1 MSRECCSVCLR
12 AQVGCICHLFTEV
25 NNETHVVILQH
36 PNEVKQTKGTVTLL
50 ANSLAR
56 CEVIVGENFNNDETL
71 AQILSS
77 YKNNI
82 ALLYPSDNAIVAS
95 SSVNF
100 GVGTEVDSEVTTEVD
115 SASSDPIKSPVKTPK
130 CIILIDGTWKKS
142 YKMYMLNE
150 ALHHILHLTLPD
162 HIKGDYRIRKTQ
174 KEQALSSLEA
184 CSYALS
190 LLENNVGKYETLLKS
205 FSQFNDLQLSFKPN
219 K

>member
-12 AQVGCICHLFTEV
+12 AQVGCICHLFTKV
-25 NNETHVVILQH
+25 NNEIRVVILQH

-50 ANSLAR
+50 ANSLVC

-71 AQILSS
+71 AQILSL
-77 YKNNI
+77 YKNDI
-82 ALLYPSDNAIVAS
+82 ALLYPSDNAKVVNS
-95 SSVNF
+95 SINF
-100 GVGTEVDSEVTTEVD
+100 GDATEVDN
-115 SASSDPIKSPVKTPK
+115 ASSDTIKSPVKTPK

-150 ALHHILHLTLPD
+150 ALHHIPHLTLPD

-184 CSYALS
+184 CTYALS
-190 LLENNVGKYETLLKS
+190 LLENNVSKYESLLKS